1 MLIVYQ
7 LYMEQLGRCWQ
18 YIGTYVH
25 LKLAKTVCCITVF
38 YLDFSQPKVTSTWQ
52 EMVKILIS

>member
-25 LKLAKTVCCITVF
+25 LKLAKTQFVVSAF
-38 YLDFSQPKVTSTWQ
+38 YLDFSRPKVTSTWQ
-52 EMVKILIS
+52 DMVKIPIF